1 MDQKYYD
8 ISYAE
13 SPFGTLNQYMTR
25 TYGWMAAGLL
35 VTFATALLT
44 VTTPLFELM
53 FSTGLVFLLS
63 IVELVLVAVLS
74 ARVERLQPTTATGL
88 FFAYAV
94 LNGINLST
102 YFIIYDLS
110 TLILAFLVGTVYFGV
125 MAVYGARTQRDL
137 SGWGINLMGALIAI
151 ILTSLVGGLIGML
164 TGAGFG
170 MMDIVLC
177 AVSVLVFM
185 LFTAYDIPE
194 AEVLLRLLWAGDA
207 SMLHKSSIIGAL
219 SLYLDYINIFLYI
232 VRIVGRSRRNN

>member
-1 MDQKYYD
+1 M
-8 ISYAE
+8 
-13 SPFGTLNQYMTR
+13 
-25 TYGWMAAGLL
+25 
-35 VTFATALLT
+35 
-44 VTTPLFELM
+44 
-53 FSTGLVFLLS
+53 
-63 IVELVLVAVLS
+63 LVAVLS

-170 MMDIVLC
+170 MMDILLC

-185 LFTAYDIPE
+185 LFTAYDTQKLKYYY
-194 AEVLLRLLWAGDA
+194 AYYGGDA